1 MLHTYTMY
9 YLHLI
14 SRDFAK
20 KPVKSQLCDFQALFN
35 AQCGNCCNLVSHIFG
50 KNFVKVTFLLKKL
63 HKQCGKTRHS
73 LTQVIFSSNQL
84 FSNLFSKTITFTN
97 FFEKNVRENF
107 CNFRTVKRVNLTKIS

>member
-63 HKQCGKTRHS
+63 LKSFNEIFFGETKFFVFPHCGTHTMEITEIYSHNVWQKFRE
-73 LTQVIFSSNQL
+73 SNVKIKGL
-84 FSNLFSKTITFTN
+84 KRFTI
-97 FFEKNVRENF
+97 EV
-107 CNFRTVKRVNLTKIS
+107 